1 MGCGRTA
8 ACRTRAK
15 QRVALLLVGNGFL
28 AGVGAEEA
36 GDVSNGSWFIDHTAE
51 SFSNQEAA
59 QQAIAPQRI
68 DADLLDAA
76 VFHETNR
83 RRQRHGLPPLGF
95 DARAREAARLQSAAM
110 AEHEFVGHENP
121 FDAELRT
128 PMDRAQRAGLAPKF
142 LAENVANAFLRAYEE
157 GARVHVRTENGKRIL
172 SEQPDGPPIPMQ
184 DYVGFAAALLDN
196 WMASPGHRKNIL
208 HSAPEYL
215 GSACSTKVPDAP
227 MPKLSCTQIFFTPL
241 PDR

>member
-1 MGCGRTA
+1 M
-8 ACRTRAK
+8 
-15 QRVALLLVGNGFL
+15 ALLLVGFL
-28 AGVGAEEA
+28 ASAGAAEA
-36 GDVSNGSWFIDHTAE
+36 RKGSNDSWFVDHTAE
-51 SFSNQEAA
+51 SFASQAAA
-59 QQAIAPQRI
+59 QQAIAPRQI

-95 DARAREAARLQSAAM
+95 DAGAREAARLQSAAM
-110 AEHEFVGHENP
+110 AEHGFVGHGNP

-157 GARVHVRTENGKRIL
+157 GTRVHVRTENGKRVL
-172 SEQPDGPPIPMQ
+172 SEEPGGPPIPMQ
-184 DYVGFAAALLDN
+184 DYLGFAEALLDD
-196 WMASPGHRKNIL
+196 WMDSPGHRKNIL

-215 GSACSTKVPDAP
+215 GSACSTKVPDEP
-227 MPKLSCTQIFFTPL
+227 MPKLSCTQIFFTPRS
-241 PDR
+241 DR

>member
-1 MGCGRTA
+1 M
-8 ACRTRAK
+8 
-15 QRVALLLVGNGFL
+15 ALLLVGSSL
-28 AGVGAEEA
+28 LTGVGAEQA
-36 GDVSNGSWFIDHTAE
+36 GTASSGSWFVDHTAE
-51 SFSNQEAA
+51 TFSNQEAA

-83 RRQRHGLPPLGF
+83 RRQRHGLAPLGF

-110 AEHEFVGHENP
+110 AEHGFVGHDNP

-142 LAENVANAFLRAYEE
+142 LAENVANAFVRAYEE
-157 GARVHVRTENGKRIL
+157 GARVHVRTENGKRVL
-172 SEQPDGPPIPMQ
+172 SEEPGGPPIPMQ
-184 DYVGFAAALLDN
+184 DYVGFAAALLDD
-196 WMASPGHRKNIL
+196 WMDSPGHRRNIL

-215 GSACSTKVPDAP
+215 GSACSTTVPDAP